1 MVRNVTPDENAKI
14 VSAPQHMTQTCLGS
28 MDQQIEHALTEKASA
43 ILMDLSSLQAVDSAS
58 LNWLLQT
65 QTRLALLKIE
75 LRIHNPSEIAH
86 DVLLATRLDS
96 RFTITTTPE
105 NVLVEAGSERNG

>member
-1 MVRNVTPDENAKI
+1 MVRNITPDASAKI
-14 VSAPQHMTQTCLGS
+14 VSAPQHMTQTCLPGL
-28 MDQQIEHALTEKASA
+28 DQQIDQALAGKPGA
-43 ILMDLSSLQAVDSAS
+43 ILLDLSALQAVDSAS

-65 QTRLALLKIE
+65 QTRLAAQQVE
-75 LRIHNPSEIAH
+75 LRIHNPSDTCH

-105 NVLVEAGSERNG
+105 NIPEGAVSRG